1 MQYYGKGKNKLFH
14 SIHKSI
20 KKRIRHYELT
30 HRLEARTCRVFRRR
44 MGYAL
49 NLDHPKT
56 LSEKIQWLKLY
67 YHNPLLTLCADKVKV
82 RGYVAKK
89 IGEEYLT
96 PVYGVYKNTSEIDI
110 SQLPRSFVLKPN
122 HGSGMVIICHNKQIE
137 NWRENYNKLDSWISE
152 NFFYENGEWQYK
164 DIPPRI
170 MAEELL
176 QGGLSTMD
184 SSAFMASPYSV
195 MLWDLM
201 MHRATATKKRFMIQ
215 IITFWNFTR
224 Q

>member
-49 NLDHPKT
+49 NLNHPKA

-89 IGEEYLT
+89 NWG
-96 PVYGVYKNTSEIDI
+96 
-110 SQLPRSFVLKPN
+110 
-122 HGSGMVIICHNKQIE
+122 IIP
-137 NWRENYNKLDSWISE
+137 DSCIWCV
-152 NFFYENGEWQYK
+152 QK
-164 DIPPRI
+164 H
-170 MAEELL
+170 
-176 QGGLSTMD
+176 
-184 SSAFMASPYSV
+184 V
-195 MLWDLM
+195 
-201 MHRATATKKRFMIQ
+201 
-215 IITFWNFTR
+215 
-224 Q
+224 